1 MPAIALVPEIK
12 TQGEGGEKHARPIK
26 QGDGIYDQEEGRK
39 KKKKS
44 DGEVEGVKVK
54 RKPCFISPWSRT
66 DVERLSCMNCGSRSH
81 VK

>member
-1 MPAIALVPEIK
+1 MIK
-12 TQGEGGEKHARPIK
+12 KRGE
-26 QGDGIYDQEEGRK
+26 K

-66 DVERLSCMNCGSRSH
+66 DVECLSCMNCGSRSH